1 MSNNKNK
8 TPIST
13 GMQNTIMLGSSPI
26 NVKHIPNHGM
36 NEDFPSL
43 KESQS
48 IQKNNK
54 NKPIQQNEMNEKEF
68 VNMSS
73 LPYSADT
80 HSTPHKTD
88 KPITKTQL
96 NHTNNKNNQPN
107 NNK

>member
-8 TPIST
+8 TPIPA
-13 GMQNTIMLGSSPI
+13 GMQNATMFGSSPI
-26 NVKHIPNHGM
+26 NVKHIPNH
-36 NEDFPSL
+36 DFPSL

-54 NKPIQQNEMNEKEF
+54 NKPIKMNEKEF

-80 HSTPHKTD
+80 HSTPHKT
-88 KPITKTQL
+88 TQL
-96 NHTNNKNNQPN
+96 NDTNNKNNQPN